1 MKLIDGLK
9 ACIYDENKTKQ
20 QKKKENK
27 EEGKVTERKER
38 GKVKNKD
45 YETSTGKSIIK

>member
-1 MKLIDGLK
+1 MM
-9 ACIYDENKTKQ
+9 KTKQ
-20 QKKKENK
+20 NKTKKENK

-38 GKVKNKD
+38 GKVKNND

>member
-1 MKLIDGLK
+1 M
-9 ACIYDENKTKQ
+9 ASRPASMMKTKQ
-20 QKKKENK
+20 NNKKKKENK

-38 GKVKNKD
+38 GKVKNND